1 MSEEQQP
8 TATAAASKGAK
19 GRAWSTEAL
28 GAKSRASSAE
38 APEGAKAGYK
48 KTKLGW
54 IPEDWQTLPLSRL
67 VRSNRRIRY
76 GIVQAGPNDPNGIPC
91 LRVVDLAESRIQ
103 LEKLYRTS
111 PEISARYHACILQ
124 ANDIVFALRGE
135 IGKVVLVDEELAGI
149 NITRGVARISPSE
162 RLDPTYLYY
171 QLQSSAVHVLIDL
184 QVNGTSLKEIPIAGL
199 NRIDI
204 PVPQSLPEQRRIAA
218 ILGTWD
224 RAITTV
230 QRLLAAQ
237 QKRKRGL
244 MQELLS
250 GIYHRVKKVDIGSVA
265 TEVTVRNVDNAE
277 YPVLSCSKHVGFVS
291 SLEYFK
297 KQVYSDDR
305 SNYKVI
311 RKGQFGFPA
320 NHIEE
325 GSIDL
330 LRIHDIGVV
339 SPIYVIFEFDGES
352 VNSEFMRYLF
362 KTERYRHIFSTST
375 NASVDRR
382 GSLRWKD
389 FQTIAVPL
397 PHKQEQDRIA
407 NVFQRLDALIESQ
420 EALLTRL
427 TAQKRGLMQQLLTGR
442 VRVKVD

>member
-1 MSEEQQP
+1 MSIASALMSTNQQIN
-8 TATAAASKGAK
+8 AVIVSG
-19 GRAWSTEAL
+19 GHD
-28 GAKSRASSAE
+28 
-38 APEGAKAGYK
+38 PEYA
-48 KTKLGW
+48 
-54 IPEDWQTLPLSRL
+54 
-67 VRSNRRIRY
+67 
-76 GIVQAGPNDPNGIPC
+76 
-91 LRVVDLAESRIQ
+91 
-103 LEKLYRTS
+103 
-111 PEISARYHACILQ
+111 YHALMQIAPNMRL
-124 ANDIVFALRGE
+124 
-135 IGKVVLVDEELAGI
+135 LAGEQAVPML
-149 NITRGVARISPSE
+149 NKK
-162 RLDPTYLYY
+162 DF
-171 QLQSSAVHVLIDL
+171 SALKIVL
-184 QVNGTSLKEIPIAGL
+184 P
-199 NRIDI
+199 
-204 PVPQSLPEQRRIAA
+204 PLPEQHRIAA

-224 RAITTV
+224 RAIATV
-230 QRLLAAQ
+230 QQLLAAQ

-442 VRVKVD
+442 VRVKHSIQ